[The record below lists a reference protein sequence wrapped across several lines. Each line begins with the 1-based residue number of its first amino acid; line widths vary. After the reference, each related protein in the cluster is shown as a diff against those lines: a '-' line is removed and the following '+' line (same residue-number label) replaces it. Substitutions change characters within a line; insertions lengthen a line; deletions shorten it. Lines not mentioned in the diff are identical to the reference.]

1 MPNNHAMNHVSAK
14 RGVNRN
20 FGLDV
25 CRTMAALLVVSGH
38 TLQHSNPHPILA
50 KLGMCGLF
58 GVDLFFCLSGF
69 LIGRILLAESEHW
82 PDGHESGLFGFWY
95 RRWMRTLPL
104 YIFHFFVSLRYD
116 WRGATR
122 LVDQMPYLLF
132 CQNLAWK
139 MPDFFRL
146 SWSLAIEEWFY
157 LTFPLV
163 LLVFCALGKGTRRAA
178 LLAIIVF
185 IAVPFLFRIFLP
197 AHLTDLKSFDE
208 GMRNIVVFRLDS
220 IGFGVLM
227 AYLFMWKKD
236 WFDILA
242 KYWQPFAALALG
254 CVAYTLYGYV
264 GLVNSPALAPFYFLV
279 SSFAFAMLIPKFNS
293 LKPTRFSLL
302 NRFVT
307 YTSKISYSLYLGHI
321 FGFMIAI
328 YFLHKFELFDAVYPN
343 PWITYP
349 LFWATGYALATTT
362 YLTIERP
369 ILRLRDKRSHGAFHP
384 VEAVQ
389 SPS

>member
-1 MPNNHAMNHVSAK
+1 MTHVNEK
-14 RGVNRN
+14 RDVSRN

-25 CRTMAALLVVSGH
+25 CRTAAILLVVSGH

-69 LIGRILLAESEHW
+69 LIGRILLAEAKHW
-82 PDGHESGLFGFWY
+82 PVGHEAGLFGFWY

-104 YIFHFFVSLRYD
+104 YFVNFIVSLRYD

-122 LVDQMPYLLF
+122 LVDQLPYLLF

-146 SWSLAIEEWFY
+146 SWSLAVEEWFY

-163 LLVFCALGKGTRRAA
+163 LLVFCALGKSARRAA
-178 LLAIIVF
+178 LLAIAVF
-185 IAVPFLFRIFLP
+185 ISVPFLFRIFLP
-197 AHLTDLKSFDE
+197 AHLTDMPIFDE
-208 GMRNIVVFRLDS
+208 GLRNIVVFRLDS
-220 IGFGVLM
+220 IGFGVLI
-227 AYLFMWKKD
+227 AYLYMWKKD
-236 WFDILA
+236 WFATLA
-242 KYWQPFAALALG
+242 KCWPLFAILVAA
-254 CVAYTLYGYV
+254 CIAYTKSGYV
-264 GLVNSPALAPFYFLV
+264 GLADSPALAPFYFLI

-302 NRFVT
+302 NSFVT

-321 FGFMIAI
+321 FGFMIAMDC
-328 YFLHKFELFDAVYPN
+328 LRKFGLFDAVYPN

-349 LFWATGYALATTT
+349 LFWATGYVLASAT

-369 ILRLRDKRSHGAFHP
+369 ILKLRDKRSHGAFHP
-384 VEAVQ
+384 VEADAGA
-389 SPS
+389 P